1 MERFYTLLT
10 NAGISALIAARA
22 NNTEIRLTKI
32 AVGDGEIVP
41 SQSMTSLQ
49 SEKYRFNINS
59 LIQDENNSS
68 YLIVEGVIPSDTG
81 GFYVSEV
88 GLYTDNNIL
97 FAIGSLPKTYK
108 PEITEGSVKDLT
120 IKIQIEVANAD
131 VVNLK
136 VDDTVVLAT
145 RKFVQSE
152 LLKYALVNGD
162 ENKKFKVA
170 PATQNN
176 EAITFGQFKDEIN
189 NVSSNLCI
197 KPLSRHNKP
206 LFTKVNP
213 HSISIPAGF
222 KVAVNNKIISLS
234 EDYVL
239 SLNSNLDEGTKIAG
253 KDYYVYARENGT
265 FYISANNSIATDKLV
280 GGFHYGLTP
289 ENEVRPTNALKTE
302 DDMVMSRGIK
312 GYSLW
317 DLSWKPKNKR
327 PEGKVLVN
335 NIFWRDIYPAD
346 EDYALR
352 GYSSCFALDG
362 ATSAKIA
369 GGAET
374 NGRKFPKIPLTKGGN
389 GTLNYGS
396 LTWYEANEIINE
408 VGSRMI
414 SYDEFSNSS
423 YGVVEQKSLKELG
436 YPLGTGII
444 KHYRELE
451 SKWGVEMAVGCQ
463 WTWTKELMNGY
474 GTTDFAHRLGLTDNR
489 GYLYA
494 TSNSPVAGLCG
505 GQEEHDSTTP
515 VGSRA
520 FLLNYYVWH
529 SYWSNGFVAVC
540 DHVNLDK

>member
-1 MERFYTLLT
+1 MYNPILT
-10 NAGISALIAARA
+10 NIGKAKIADAIA
-22 NNTEIRLTKI
+22 NNTTVNINTL
-32 AVGDGEIVP
+32 AVGDSNGTRYSPTESQINLVNERYRTTIDSISIKPESPSLIEMIGVVP
-41 SQSMTSLQ
+41 SNIGGFTIREVAVFDSDGDMIAISDHPDFEKFIISGSANSLELKFMIAVTNTDVVTLIVDD
-49 SEKYRFNINS
+49 SAIYATREYVNNLDNGNVKTLNIN
-59 LIQDENNSS
+59 
-68 YLIVEGVIPSDTG
+68 
-81 GFYVSEV
+81 
-88 GLYTDNNIL
+88 
-97 FAIGSLPKTYK
+97 A
-108 PEITEGSVKDLT
+108 
-120 IKIQIEVANAD
+120 
-131 VVNLK
+131 
-136 VDDTVVLAT
+136 
-145 RKFVQSE
+145 
-152 LLKYALVNGD
+152 LLN
-162 ENKKFKVA
+162 
-170 PATQNN
+170 
-176 EAITFGQFKDEIN
+176 
-189 NVSSNLCI
+189 

-222 KVAVNNKIISLS
+222 KVVVNNKIISLS

-265 FYISANNSIATDKLV
+265 FYISANNSITTDKLL

-362 ATSAKIA
+362 VTSAKIA
-369 GGAET
+369 GGEQT

-436 YPLGTGII
+436 YPLGTG
-444 KHYRELE
+444 
-451 SKWGVEMAVGCQ
+451 
-463 WTWTKELMNGY
+463 
-474 GTTDFAHRLGLTDNR
+474 
-489 GYLYA
+489 
-494 TSNSPVAGLCG
+494 
-505 GQEEHDSTTP
+505 
-515 VGSRA
+515 
-520 FLLNYYVWH
+520 
-529 SYWSNGFVAVC
+529 
-540 DHVNLDK
+540 